1 MVTLNGQAR
10 EDAWK
15 ALFIITLISAL
26 LVNLALL
33 YRIVRAAGGLLAV
46 VACPRGV
53 RLQTLVSLVIGDMF
67 VALFS
72 LVVMARETFEKK
84 SDPELTRCLTVIL
97 CILCPL
103 SIAQDLL
110 F

>member
-1 MVTLNGQAR
+1 MVTINGQAR
-10 EDAWK
+10 EDVWK

-33 YRIVRAAGGLLAV
+33 YRIVRAAGGLLAVV

-84 SDPELTRCLTVIL
+84 IRSCNV
-97 CILCPL
+97 
-103 SIAQDLL
+103 QN
-110 F
+110 